1 MNKKNLIVFIAACFS
16 GLTFSQNLRSDTPE
30 PNASSISSVVYIEQ
44 KVEALLK
51 QMTLEEKIGQMNQY
65 NGFWDLTGPAPSSG
79 DAAKKYE
86 HLRKGYVGS
95 MLNLRGVE
103 NVRKI
108 QKIAGKIMPC
118 SASNS
123 NVFYFN
129 RIIRI
134 LLSCLLFSLTIQ
146 SEFSWGYLTHIS

>member
-1 MNKKNLIVFIAACFS
+1 MSKYNLIVFVAICFT
-16 GLTFSQNLRSDTPE
+16 GLISSQNLTTYNSE
-30 PNASSISSVVYIEQ
+30 FSSSITSVVDVEQ

-65 NGFWDLTGPAPSSG
+65 NGFWDLTGPAPTG
-79 DAAKKYE
+79 GNAAKKYE

-108 QKIAGKIMPC
+108 
-118 SASNS
+118 
-123 NVFYFN
+123 
-129 RIIRI
+129 
-134 LLSCLLFSLTIQ
+134 
-146 SEFSWGYLTHIS
+146 

>member
-65 NGFWDLTGPAPSSG
+65 QLFYLPKKGSPSTWKSEKILTG
-79 DAAKKYE
+79 
-86 HLRKGYVGS
+86 VG
-95 MLNLRGVE
+95 N
-103 NVRKI
+103 
-108 QKIAGKIMPC
+108 P
-118 SASNS
+118 
-123 NVFYFN
+123 
-129 RIIRI
+129 
-134 LLSCLLFSLTIQ
+134 
-146 SEFSWGYLTHIS
+146 